1 MLALALLILNH
12 VTVIDVVHG
21 VAEADRAVE
30 VEGSHIRAV
39 LPSAGYRPPGG
50 ASVFDLPGRYV
61 LPGFIDMHAHV
72 LFPPLG
78 EDGRPLPSFDRETS
92 LALLRTLLLS
102 GITTVRDPGDA
113 TEAAVAVRGML
124 ARGTIA
130 GPRLLTAGRILTV
143 APMRHAIYASVTD
156 ERQVREEVAW
166 QARAG
171 VDFIKVYQDM
181 PPALVR
187 AAIDEAHH
195 HGLRVIG
202 HVQSTTWTEAARAD
216 IDFITHAAPWAP
228 EYLPPTSRAMY
239 QPDMFGRVYWLEH
252 LDLNAASVQEM
263 IAALVE
269 HHVSVDPTLIA
280 FRTKFWGDDPQY
292 TDNPRRTLAPPK
304 LWDGFARRS
313 NTAGW
318 TADQYRAARLQ
329 WPKLLALVKL
339 MYDRGVLLT
348 AGTDTPFPWIV
359 PGVSFHE
366 ELRLLAGAGIPTAA
380 VIRMATINA
389 GLALHLNVGSVE
401 PGKEAD
407 LVVLGAN
414 PLESLRNTE
423 RIEIVIKAGQV
434 YRPTM

>member
-1 MLALALLILNH
+1 MLALALLVLNH
-12 VTVIDVVHG
+12 VTVIDVVRG
-21 VAEADRAVE
+21 VAEAGRAVE
-30 VEGSHIRAV
+30 IEGTHIRAV
-39 LPSAGYRPPGG
+39 LPSAGYHPPSG

-61 LPGFIDMHAHV
+61 LPGLIDTHAHV
-72 LFPPLG
+72 LFPPLD
-78 EDGRPLPSFDRETS
+78 EDGRPLPAFDRETS
-92 LALLRTLLLS
+92 LALLRTLLFS

-124 ARGTIA
+124 ERGTLT
-130 GPRLLTAGRILTV
+130 GPRLLTAGRILTA
-143 APMRHAIYASVTD
+143 APMRHAIYATVAD

-187 AAIDEAHH
+187 AAIDEAHR

-202 HVQSTTWTEAARAD
+202 HVQSTTWTEAARMG

-228 EYLPPTSRAMY
+228 EYLPTRSRAIY

-252 LDLNAASVQEM
+252 LDLNAAGVQEM
-263 IAALVE
+263 IAALVD

-292 TDNPRRTLAPPK
+292 TDNPRRTLTPPK

-313 NTAGW
+313 NTADW

-366 ELRLLAGAGIPTAA
+366 ELRLLASAGIPAPA
-380 VIRMATINA
+380 VIRMATLNA
-389 GLALHLNVGSVE
+389 ALALHLNAGSIE
-401 PGKEAD
+401 PGKDAD
-407 LVVLGAN
+407 LVVLAAN
-414 PLESLRNTE
+414 PLQSLQNTE

-434 YRPTM
+434 YKPPI